1 MFYARADNF
10 VPLECF
16 LMEEL
21 NELFFLLFQSGKYGK
36 INKCVT
42 FPDMLDMV
50 PFVTGS
56 GDNPP
61 LYFLYAVVVHV
72 DTENASFSGHY
83 ISYVKDM
90 QGTWLRIDDSEVRF
104 TTRSTPVK

>member
-1 MFYARADNF
+1 
-10 VPLECF
+10 
-16 LMEEL
+16 
-21 NELFFLLFQSGKYGK
+21 
-36 INKCVT
+36 
-42 FPDMLDMV
+42 MLDMV

-56 GDNPP
+56 GDHPP

-90 QGTWLRIDDSEVRF
+90 QGTWLRIDDSEVLINFLGSSLR
-104 TTRSTPVK
+104 TSVPVAS

>member
-1 MFYARADNF
+1 MSFI
-10 VPLECF
+10 
-16 LMEEL
+16 
-21 NELFFLLFQSGKYGK
+21 LLFQSGKYGK

-104 TTRSTPVK
+104 TTRSTLDK